1 MKESEKN
8 KNHLCRGCSSVVEHV
23 HCIYLKLRLHST
35 HWLLN
40 HSPSQS
46 ISSAPWSVFRTTAM
60 LLVSDLYLPVLW
72 RGVDVGG
79 SLGPVLC
86 PVGWW
91 AEGPVEVHVLC
102 HPPQGLMWVGR
113 APSPAWR
120 QSLLDPSVLF
130 FHPARQMCP
139 HSIFFFF
146 WFVLPVGAG
155 WSGRVSLPW
164 GSSSSPDRWAWG
176 QDVCEANQAP
186 WLPQA
191 KITTCGSLSE
201 CVHPGRGP
209 KGGEGEPRPP
219 GVQHVVCGQA
229 PPF

>member
-102 HPPQGLMWVGR
+102 HPPQGLMWDGR

-146 WFVLPVGAG
+146 LVCPSCWCWRVRKGQPSLGLQFKPWQVGMRT
-155 WSGRVSLPW
+155 GRVW
-164 GSSSSPDRWAWG
+164 GKPGPMAPTGQNNYMWQLIWVCASWKGAQERGGWA
-176 QDVCEANQAP
+176 
-186 WLPQA
+186 
-191 KITTCGSLSE
+191 
-201 CVHPGRGP
+201 
-209 KGGEGEPRPP
+209 
-219 GVQHVVCGQA
+219 
-229 PPF
+229 